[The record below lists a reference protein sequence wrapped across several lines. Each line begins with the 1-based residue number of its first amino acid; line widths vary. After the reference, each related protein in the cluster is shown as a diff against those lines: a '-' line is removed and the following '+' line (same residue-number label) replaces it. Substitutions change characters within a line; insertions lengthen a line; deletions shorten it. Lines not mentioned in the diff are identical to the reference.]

1 LTLQEKPKMKSMFG
15 MLSIKPINSV
25 PLKCPSPRTVRRSVP
40 AG

>member
-25 PLKCPSPRTVRRSVP
+25 PLKCPSPRTVRRTQNS
-40 AG
+40 G